1 MIDDELDWLVM
12 ERPSRAVT
20 HTSTARARTALLDH
34 IEASTTPLPAVG
46 APLRRRRPGRRSSVL
61 ALTGIAAA
69 AAVALLAT
77 GAFSGGS
84 HVLGTQAASAAP
96 LARLSAKVSQS
107 PPPIGDAT
115 LVLRHHQLANGH
127 AFTGAD
133 LYTDDGRY
141 FYATTREGLPATI
154 TGNEVQDDGSIQ
166 RELAAAVAAL
176 DAPLATARET
186 MANAAFDPTANVAA
200 LMAQGEKTAA
210 AKITGLKAAGIT
222 PQVHHL
228 TPEQH
233 TDGMIWSNCLDA
245 LIAGAGRPDVR
256 AGVLRLLSTIDAV
269 SVEHSTTDGRPTLD
283 IRSHVF
289 PDGYE
294 ERLVIDADTGMPIR
308 FIGSDPGQSP
318 PGVVVDYRVTRVT
331 TADIANG

>member
-1 MIDDELDWLVM
+1 MIDDELDWLVL
-12 ERPSRAVT
+12 ERPTRALT
-20 HTSTARARTALLDH
+20 HTSTARARMALLDH
-34 IEASTTPLPAVG
+34 IEASAKPLAPVVG
-46 APLRRRRPGRRSSVL
+46 PIRRRRPGRRSSVL

-69 AAVALLAT
+69 AAVALLAS

-96 LARLSAKVSQS
+96 LARLSARVSQS
-107 PPPIGDAT
+107 PSPTGDAT
-115 LVLRHHQLANGH
+115 LVLRRHQLADGH
-127 AFTGAD
+127 EFTGAD

-141 FYATTREGLPATI
+141 FYAATRAELPATI
-154 TGNEVQDDGSIQ
+154 KANDLQDDGSIQ

-186 MANAAFDPTANVAA
+186 MANAAFDPNADMGA
-200 LMAQGEKTAA
+200 LIAQGEKTAA
-210 AKITGLKAAGIT
+210 AKIAALKAAGIA
-222 PQVHHL
+222 PVVHHL

-233 TDGMIWSNCLDA
+233 TDGMIWTNCLDA
-245 LIAGAGRPDVR
+245 LIAGAGRPNVR

-269 SVEHSTTDGRPTLD
+269 SVEHTTTDGRATLD
-283 IRSHVF
+283 IRSHTF

-294 ERLVIDADTGMPIR
+294 ERLIIDADTGMPIR

-318 PGVVVDYRVTRVT
+318 PSVVVDYQVTRVT
-331 TADIANG
+331 TADIENG

>member
-1 MIDDELDWLVM
+1 MIDDELDWLVL
-12 ERPSRAVT
+12 ERPTRALT
-20 HTSTARARTALLDH
+20 HTSTARARAALLDH
-34 IEASTTPLPAVG
+34 IEATAKALPPPV
-46 APLRRRRPGRRSSVL
+46 APIRRRRPGRRQSIL

-77 GAFSGGS
+77 GAFSGGA
-84 HVLGTQAASAAP
+84 HVLGTQNASAAP
-96 LARLSAKVSQS
+96 LARLSAKISQS
-107 PPPIGDAT
+107 PAPIGDAT
-115 LVLRHHQLANGH
+115 LVLRQHQLADGH
-127 AFTGAD
+127 DFTGAD

-154 TGNEVQDDGSIQ
+154 NGNEQQDDGSIQ

-186 MANAAFDPTANVAA
+186 MANATFDPNADMAA
-200 LMAQGEKTAA
+200 LTAQGEKTAA
-210 AKITGLKAAGIT
+210 AKIAALKNAGVT
-222 PQVHHL
+222 PEVHHL

-233 TDGMIWSNCLDA
+233 TNGMIWTNCLDA

-256 AGVLRLLSTIDAV
+256 AGVLRLLSTIDVV
-269 SVEHSTTDGRPTLD
+269 SVEHTITDGRPTLD

-294 ERLVIDADTGMPIR
+294 ERLIVDADTGMPIR
-308 FIGSDPGQSP
+308 FIGGDQGQAPS
-318 PGVVVDYRVTRVT
+318 VVVDYQVTRVT